1 MFDFSFFELVVIGVV
16 ALIVIGPERM
26 PKVARTMG
34 LLFGRAQRYVSEV
47 KADINNQLKLEELRK
62 IEADLR
68 AKAST
73 AEHVIIEETR
83 HVEQEFRGVA
93 EQATPDT
100 APPVPEGGTAAE
112 KPVEPRPLPSAEIPA
127 VASAQLELGL
137 DSARPHQA
145 ETASK

>member
-1 MFDFSFFELVVIGVV
+1 MFDFSFAELVVIGVV

-83 HVEQEFRGVA
+83 RVEQELEDVA
-93 EQATPDT
+93 EKVTPASSQED
-100 APPVPEGGTAAE
+100 AVVE
-112 KPVEPRPLPSAEIPA
+112 KPVVSQPLPSTEPPV
-127 VASAQLELGL
+127 VASPQLELGL
-137 DSARPHQA
+137 DSELSHQA
-145 ETASK
+145 ETSSK